1 MKSEQVAVL
10 ARQLARVRRSL
21 EAESPYGPAW
31 AATSEWVDDLED
43 QIRDLCIEPESIAIP
58 LVLAKRTARLRV
70 A

>member
-1 MKSEQVAVL
+1 MKTEQVAALV
-10 ARQLARVRRSL
+10 RELARVRRSL

-43 QIRDLCIEPESIAIP
+43 QIRDLCMGPERAAIP
-58 LVLAKRTARLRV
+58 LLAKRASHLRV